1 MCNLLQVSATK
12 QFSLER
18 APITLCIQLKRFSMM
33 GNKLTK
39 QITFKPRI
47 DLSRF
52 AARHSHPAAAAQPF
66 SYRLVSMVTHL
77 GVSQHCGHY
86 TAIGLTEA
94 GSYYNFDDS
103 YVRPIAMQSV
113 CNTNAYIMFYELDV
127 ANTHTPPKV
136 NGLRLSN
143 GQQHSPAAAATA
155 VTSASIAA
163 TATSTATSSAAS
175 ATASASAV
183 SPRFIGPQLPNGYA
197 NGGHTLGSGASS
209 AVAKTAIQFKTTPQ
223 KTPQQNGLLLGSS
236 GSKHSVAGAVP
247 KGEAAAT
254 ATVTA
259 ANVNKSSCNNNNN
272 NNLNSVKKQ
281 QHQQQRILPMSSD
294 EDEDDDEEDEEEE
307 ESDEDHKVTPQ
318 LPSMPKMFEES
329 SDSVAQT
336 AKLKPKTPPLMK
348 SLVPYESASE
358 EEEQPQQLP
367 ASNPPAQLAANP
379 RKRRSGADSS
389 DDSDEEAAPPP
400 TPSLRNGHAKTN
412 GSLPS
417 SSSSKASLKS
427 ASNASS
433 AHVNSSKQKTDAI
446 DEIFKSLTYKN
457 KSKYRN
463 TTTTTNNNDDDDE
476 EKEKEQV
483 ERHKQQKQH
492 QKLGTKSSS
501 SSALSNG
508 SWQSQNGG
516 KSAPS
521 SPKTP
526 PSPAVIKSKTGIWQV
541 TRTDEDDDDNDEADD
556 DDDDDDD
563 ADDEVV
569 VVEEPPK
576 NHKNPFA
583 ASAATEANGAK
594 RQKLLN
600 GNAKTPSATPRIGNG
615 YQSESVGNGAVVSEL
630 LKQSHRGYGTSVLTW
645 SGKTSELDK
654 EVSVSALFALP
665 LSVSLN
671 ARFL

>member
-1 MCNLLQVSATK
+1 
-12 QFSLER
+12 
-18 APITLCIQLKRFSMM
+18 M

-127 ANTHTPPKV
+127 ANTPTPPKV

-143 GQQHSPAAAATA
+143 GQQYSPAAAATA
-155 VTSASIAA
+155 VTSATIAA

-223 KTPQQNGLLLGSS
+223 KTPQQNGLPLGSGS

-247 KGEAAAT
+247 KGEAAAAAT
-254 ATVTA
+254 ATA

-272 NNLNSVKKQ
+272 LNSVKKQQ

-294 EDEDDDEEDEEEE
+294 EDGNDEEDEEEE
-307 ESDEDHKVTPQ
+307 ESDEDHKATPQ

-358 EEEQPQQLP
+358 EEEQAQQSP
-367 ASNPPAQLAANP
+367 ACNPPAQLTANP

-389 DDSDEEAAPPP
+389 DDSDEEAAPP

-412 GSLPS
+412 GSIP

-427 ASNASS
+427 ASSNASS
-433 AHVNSSKQKTDAI
+433 AHVNSSKHKTDAI
-446 DEIFKSLTYKN
+446 DEIFKSLNYKN

-463 TTTTTNNNDDDDE
+463 TTTNNDDDDDHEEEE
-476 EKEKEQV
+476 EKGQV
-483 ERHKQQKQH
+483 EKHKQQKQH
-492 QKLGTKSSS
+492 QKVGTK
-501 SSALSNG
+501 SALSNG

-541 TRTDEDDDDNDEADD
+541 TRTDEDDDDNDEVDEDD
-556 DDDDDDD
+556 DDDVEDD
-563 ADDEVV
+563 VV
-569 VVEEPPK
+569 VVEEPTK

-583 ASAATEANGAK
+583 ASANTEANGAK

-600 GNAKTPSATPRIGNG
+600 GNAKTQLATPRVGNG
-615 YQSESVGNGAVVSEL
+615 YQSESVGNGTVVSEL

-645 SGKTSELDK
+645 SGKTSEVDK
-654 EVSVSALFALP
+654 EVSLSALFALP
-665 LSVSLN
+665 LSISLY
-671 ARFL
+671 ARFI